1 MTMKKIL
8 AVVFLSAMALQAGAQ
23 GWTDALNFSENDYLG
38 TARSVGMGN
47 AMTAV
52 GGDLGSLTFN
62 PAGSAVASYSQ
73 FTITPGLSISTVTAQ
88 GSLAEGFQ
96 DKYRTR
102 NSRMGMPN
110 FGAMMVYDTRNKR
123 GLKRVSFGIVGN
135 VTRDYTNKLR
145 ASGTNANTTLAGSLA
160 SQADGYTTD
169 DLSRG
174 FYDTNIPSWE
184 TMVGWKSYI
193 FDEINGHYVGITE
206 SLLDNGNI
214 VLTDKIG
221 QYYGLDRKGSK
232 YDLLMNFGLDFNDK
246 FYLGANL
253 GITTL
258 NYRHDETRSEE
269 ALSGIDYGND
279 FKSLRVRSSYNDS
292 GSGLYAKIGFIARP
306 FAGLR
311 IGAAIQT
318 PTLVTVRE
326 TYQLDGSSLA
336 EGIQESS
343 NSPVDEWFY
352 NVISPW
358 RANVG
363 VAYTIGQIGL
373 LSADYEYTD
382 YRSMRLRAAYDDD
395 YYYDFSDANKYT
407 TYLLG
412 SVHAIRIGGEIKPS
426 PSLALRV
433 GYNLTTGA
441 QYEAESDNGR
451 VVAVLSDNRE
461 LKVSPLS
468 SDERKAQLRTAV
480 SFGLGYSSPRSFF
493 ADFAVRFQYLPNE
506 YFTPYWYYYNEGGKS
521 YVDNSVMTPE
531 ICAQSALCNA
541 LLTLGWRF

>member
-1 MTMKKIL
+1 MKKIL
-8 AVVFLSAMALQAGAQ
+8 AAVFLSALALQAGAQ
-23 GWTDALNFSENDYLG
+23 DWRDALNISENDYLG

-88 GSLAEGFQ
+88 GTLSDGFQ
-96 DKYRTR
+96 DKVRTR
-102 NSRMGMPN
+102 NNRMGMPN

-145 ASGTNANTTLAGSLA
+145 ATGTNASTSVAGSLA
-160 SQADGYTTD
+160 SQADGYSTD
-169 DLSRG
+169 VLDGS
-174 FYDTNIPSWE
+174 FYGSNIPSWE
-184 TMVGWKSYI
+184 TMVGWQSGI
-193 FDEINGHYVGITE
+193 IEQINGSYVGITE
-206 SLLDNGNI
+206 SLLDNGKI

-253 GITTL
+253 GITSL

-279 FKSLRVRSSYNDS
+279 FKSLRIRSSYRDN

-306 FAGLR
+306 VSGLR

-318 PTLVTVRE
+318 PTLITVHE

-336 EGIQESS
+336 YQEQMSKSS
-343 NSPVDEWFY
+343 PIDEWAF
-352 NVISPW
+352 NVIAPW

-363 VAYTIGQIGL
+363 IAYTIGQFGL
-373 LSADYEYTD
+373 VSADYEYTD
-382 YRSMRLRAAYDDD
+382 FRSMRLRAAYDDD
-395 YYYDFSDANKYT
+395 SYYDFGNTNLDIQDFT
-407 TYLLG
+407 G
-412 SVHAIRIGGEIKPS
+412 PVHALRLGAEIKPD

-441 QYEAESDNGR
+441 QYNWLTDDGR
-451 VVAVLSDNRE
+451 VASLTDN
-461 LKVSPLS
+461 
-468 SDERKAQLRTAV
+468 ERKDQLRSAV
-480 SFGLGYSSPRSFF
+480 SFGIGYSSPRSFF
-493 ADFAVRFQYLPNE
+493 MDAAVRFQYLPSE
-506 YFTPYWYYYNEGGKS
+506 YLTPYWYYYKEGGQS
-521 YVDNSVMTPE
+521 YVDYSVVTPE
-531 ICAQSALCNA
+531 VGAQSALCNA

>member
-1 MTMKKIL
+1 MKRIL
-8 AVVFLSAMALQAGAQ
+8 AVVFLSALALQAGAQ
-23 GWTDALNFSENDYLG
+23 DWRDALNYSENDYLG

-88 GSLAEGFQ
+88 GTLSDGFQ
-96 DKYRTR
+96 DKVRTR
-102 NSRMGMPN
+102 NGRMGMPN

-123 GLKRVSFGIVGN
+123 GLKRISFGIVGN
-135 VTRDYTNKLR
+135 VTRDYTNKLS
-145 ASGTNANTTLAGSLA
+145 ATGTNASTSVAGSLA

-169 DLSRG
+169 VLDGS
-174 FYDTNIPSWE
+174 FYGSNIPSWE
-184 TMVGWKSYI
+184 TMVGWQSGI
-193 FDEINGHYVGITE
+193 VEQINGSYVGLTE
-206 SLLDNGNI
+206 SLLDNGKI

-232 YDLLMNFGLDFNDK
+232 YDLLMNFGMDFNDK

-253 GITTL
+253 GITSL
-258 NYRHDETRSEE
+258 NYRNDETRSEE

-279 FKSLRVRSSYNDS
+279 FKSLRIRSSYRDD

-306 FAGLR
+306 VTGLR

-318 PTLVTVRE
+318 PTLITVHE

-336 EGIQESS
+336 YQEQMSQS
-343 NSPVDEWFY
+343 SPVDEWAF
-352 NVISPW
+352 NVIAPW

-363 VAYTIGQIGL
+363 IAYTIGQFGL
-373 LSADYEYTD
+373 VSADYEYTD
-382 YRSMRLRAAYDDD
+382 FRSMRLRAAYDDD
-395 YYYDFSDANKYT
+395 YYYDFG
-407 TYLLG
+407 G
-412 SVHAIRIGGEIKPS
+412 SNEDIKDLCGPVHAIRLGAEIKPD
-426 PSLALRV
+426 PALALRV

-441 QYEAESDNGR
+441 QYNWLTDDGR
-451 VVAVLSDNRE
+451 VA
-461 LKVSPLS
+461 PLTS
-468 SDERKAQLRTAV
+468 NERKDQLRSAV
-480 SFGLGYSSPRSFF
+480 SFGIGYSSPRSFF
-493 ADFAVRFQYLPNE
+493 VDAAVRFQYLPSE
-506 YFTPYWYYYNEGGKS
+506 YLTPYWYYFKGSDGS
-521 YVDNSVMTPE
+521 TLVDGDVVTPE
-531 ICAQSALCNA
+531 VGAQSALCNA

>member
-1 MTMKKIL
+1 MKKIL
-8 AVVFLSAMALQAGAQ
+8 AAVFLSVMALQAGAQ

-88 GSLAEGFQ
+88 GTLSDGFQ
-96 DKYRTR
+96 DRIKNR

-145 ASGTNANTTLAGSLA
+145 ATGTNASTSVAGSLA
-160 SQADGYTTD
+160 SQADGYSTD
-169 DLSRG
+169 VLDGS
-174 FYDTNIPSWE
+174 FYGSNIPSWE
-184 TMVGWKSYI
+184 TMVGWQSGI
-193 FDEINGHYVGITE
+193 VEQINGSYVGLTE
-206 SLLDNGNI
+206 SLLDNGKI

-253 GITTL
+253 GITSL
-258 NYRHDETRSEE
+258 NYRNDETRSEE

-279 FKSLRVRSSYNDS
+279 FKSLRIRSSYRDN

-306 FAGLR
+306 VAGLR

-318 PTLVTVRE
+318 PTLITVHE

-336 EGIQESS
+336 YQEQMSKSS
-343 NSPVDEWFY
+343 PIDEWAF
-352 NVISPW
+352 NVIAPW

-363 VAYTIGQIGL
+363 IAYTIGQFGL
-373 LSADYEYTD
+373 VSADYEYTD
-382 YRSMRLRAAYDDD
+382 FRSMRLRAAYDDD
-395 YYYDFSDANKYT
+395 YYYDFGDTNLDIQDFT
-407 TYLLG
+407 G
-412 SVHAIRIGGEIKPS
+412 PVHAVRLGAEIKPD
-426 PSLALRV
+426 PALALRV

-441 QYEAESDNGR
+441 QYNWLTDDGR
-451 VVAVLSDNRE
+451 VA
-461 LKVSPLS
+461 PLTS
-468 SDERKAQLRTAV
+468 NERKDQLRSAV
-480 SFGLGYSSPRSFF
+480 SFGIGYSSPRSFF
-493 ADFAVRFQYLPNE
+493 VDAAVRFQYLPSE
-506 YFTPYWYYYNEGGKS
+506 YLTPYWYYFKGSDGS
-521 YVDNSVMTPE
+521 TLVDGDVVTPE
-531 ICAQSALCNA
+531 VGAQSALCNA
-541 LLTLGWRF
+541 LVTLGWRF

>member
-1 MTMKKIL
+1 MKKIL
-8 AVVFLSAMALQAGAQ
+8 AAVFLSVMALQAGAQ

-135 VTRDYTNKLR
+135 VTRDYTNRLR
-145 ASGTNANTTLAGSLA
+145 ATGTNASTTLAGSLFE
-160 SQADGYTTD
+160 QIDGQ
-169 DLSRG
+169 
-174 FYDTNIPSWE
+174 
-184 TMVGWKSYI
+184 
-193 FDEINGHYVGITE
+193 YVGITE

-221 QYYGLDRKGSK
+221 QYYGLERKGSK

-253 GITTL
+253 GITSL
-258 NYRHDETRSEE
+258 NYYNDETRSEE
-269 ALSGIDYGND
+269 ALSGVDYGND
-279 FKSLRVRSSYNDS
+279 FKSLRVRSAIHDN

-306 FAGLR
+306 VSGLR

-318 PTLVTVRE
+318 PTLMTVRE
-326 TYQLDGSSLA
+326 TYELEGASVA
-336 EGIQESS
+336 EGKPMSQ
-343 NSPVDEWFY
+343 NSPVDEWAF
-352 NVISPW
+352 NVIAPW

-373 LSADYEYTD
+373 VSADYEYTD
-382 YRSMRLRAAYDDD
+382 FRGMQLRAAYDDD
-395 YYYDFSDANKYT
+395 YYYDFDNANLDIRDFT
-407 TYLLG
+407 G
-412 SVHAIRIGGEIKPS
+412 PVHAIRLGAELKPM
-426 PSLALRV
+426 PAMALRV

-441 QYEAESDNGR
+441 QYNTLSDSDR
-451 VVAVLSDNRE
+451 VVA
-461 LKVSPLS
+461 LS

-480 SFGLGYSSPRSFF
+480 SFGVGYSSPRSFF

-506 YFTPYWYYYNEGGKS
+506 YLTPYWYYYRDGGTT
-521 YVDNSVMTPE
+521 YVDYSVETPE
-531 ICAQSALCNA
+531 ICGQSALCNA

>member
-8 AVVFLSAMALQAGAQ
+8 AAVFLLTVALQAGAQ

-73 FTITPGLSISTVTAQ
+73 FTITPGLSFSTVTAQ
-88 GSLAEGFQ
+88 GSLLTDTGSPIGFE
-96 DKYRTR
+96 DTYKTR
-102 NSRMGMPN
+102 NGRMGLPN
-110 FGAMMVYDTRNKR
+110 FGAMMVYNTHNQR

-135 VTRDYTNKLR
+135 VTRDYTNRLR
-145 ASGTNANTTLAGSLA
+145 ASGTNTSTSVAGSLA
-160 SQADGYTTD
+160 SQADGYAPA
-169 DLSRG
+169 DLDGS
-174 FYDTNIPSWE
+174 FYGNNTPSWE
-184 TMVGWKSYI
+184 SMVGYQGGLFGQI
-193 FDEINGHYVGITE
+193 GDAYVGLTE
-206 SLLDNGNI
+206 SLLDNGRI

-246 FYLGANL
+246 FYLGANI

-258 NYRHDETRSEE
+258 TYRNDETRSEE
-269 ALSGIDYGND
+269 ALTGIDYGNG
-279 FKSLRVRSSYNDS
+279 FQSLRIRSAYYDD
-292 GSGLYAKIGFIARP
+292 GTGLYAKVGFIARP
-306 FAGLR
+306 FSGFR

-318 PTLVTVRE
+318 PTLMQIRE
-326 TYQLDGSSLA
+326 TYQLEARSMAKDIEMSQST
-336 EGIQESS
+336 
-343 NSPVDEWFY
+343 PRDEWYY
-352 NVISPW
+352 NVTAPW

-363 VAYTIGQIGL
+363 VAYTIGKFGL
-373 LSADYEYTD
+373 ISADYEYTD
-382 YRSMRLRAAYDDD
+382 FRGMKLTPAYDDA
-395 YYYDFSDANKYT
+395 YYYDFSDANLDIQDFT
-407 TYLLG
+407 G
-412 SVHAIRIGGEIKPS
+412 SVHAFRVGAELKPM
-426 PSLALRV
+426 PEMAIRV

-441 QYEAESDNGR
+441 QYNKLSDDGR
-451 VVAVLSDNRE
+451 VVA
-461 LKVSPLS
+461 LS
-468 SDERKAQLRTAV
+468 SDERYDQLRSAV
-480 SFGLGYSSPRSFF
+480 SFGLGYSSPGSFF

-506 YFTPYWYYYNEGGKS
+506 YFTPYWYYYREDGKTF
-521 YVDNSVMTPE
+521 VDNGVVTPE